1 MAFSEEHQGPNHLPE
16 LRKGMGTN
24 MAPLEDALKGT
35 CECGEPKPYR
45 KHYCSACSVKR
56 IAERNKRENRAK
68 ADSRKGPGRAI
79 GVSGYPGVYKS
90 TKSDAWTGEVRRNG
104 QRINIGTWP
113 TPKLAYE
120 ARLDIYF
127 SVFGEYPNDS
137 TAPKGSNKEIA
148 GEANTPLQRYDRV
161 LQYLINIA

>member
-1 MAFSEEHQGPNHLPE
+1 MYTQTSRICQCGKE
-16 LRKGMGTN
+16 KG
-24 MAPLEDALKGT
+24 
-35 CECGEPKPYR
+35 YR
-45 KHYCSACSVKR
+45 KHYCTDCTLER

-68 ADSRKGPGRAI
+68 ADSRKGPGRPI

-127 SVFGEYPNDS
+127 SVFGEYPNDG